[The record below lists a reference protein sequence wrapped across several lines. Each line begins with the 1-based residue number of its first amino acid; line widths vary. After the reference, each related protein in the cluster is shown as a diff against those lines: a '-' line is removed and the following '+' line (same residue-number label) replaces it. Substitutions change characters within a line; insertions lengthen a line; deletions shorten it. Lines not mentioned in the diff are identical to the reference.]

1 MKNKSRRRRKTSRVS
16 ALSKIILILALS
28 WLALTYGKSITDRTV
43 SDSKSAAEV
52 KQMVQYNFIRD
63 IAPLAQKTQQEYNIL
78 ASVTIAQA
86 CLESNFGQ
94 STLASEYHNLFGV
107 KASGDVPTVTLDTQ
121 EYENDRW
128 VTIQGQFRVYK
139 SYQAAVE
146 AHSKLFV
153 EGTTWNPNQYASV
166 LTASDYTSAA
176 KAIQTSGYATDPTYA
191 DKLIEMIETYQLENY
206 DKVNPSA

>member
-1 MKNKSRRRRKTSRVS
+1 MKNKSRRRRKPSRVS

-63 IAPLAQKTQQEYNIL
+63 IAPLAQQTQQEYNIL

-94 STLASEYHNLFGV
+94 STLASKYHNLFGV
-107 KASGDVPTVTLDTQ
+107 KASGDAPTVTLDTQ
-121 EYENDRW
+121 EYEND
-128 VTIQGQFRVYK
+128 Q
-139 SYQAAVE
+139 
-146 AHSKLFV
+146 
-153 EGTTWNPNQYASV
+153 
-166 LTASDYTSAA
+166 
-176 KAIQTSGYATDPTYA
+176 
-191 DKLIEMIETYQLENY
+191 
-206 DKVNPSA
+206 

>member
-1 MKNKSRRRRKTSRVS
+1 MKNKSRRRRKPSRVS

-63 IAPLAQKTQQEYNIL
+63 IAPLAQKNQQEYNIL

-94 STLASEYHNLFGV
+94 STLASKYHNLFGV

-121 EYENDRW
+121 EYENDQW
-128 VTIQGQFRVYK
+128 VTIQGQFRVYE
-139 SYQAAVE
+139 SYQEAVE

-166 LTASDYTSAA
+166 LTASDYISAA

>member
-1 MKNKSRRRRKTSRVS
+1 MKNKSRRRRKPSRVS

-94 STLASEYHNLFGV
+94 STLASKYHNLFGV

-121 EYENDRW
+121 EYENDQW
-128 VTIQGQFRVYK
+128 VTIQGQFRVYE

-166 LTASDYTSAA
+166 LTASDYTSSA
-176 KAIQTSGYATDPTYA
+176 KAIQSSGYATDPTYA

>member
-1 MKNKSRRRRKTSRVS
+1 MKNKSRRRRKPSRVS

-94 STLASEYHNLFGV
+94 STLASKYHNLFGV

-121 EYENDRW
+121 EYENDQW
-128 VTIQGQFRVYK
+128 VTIQGQFRVYE
-139 SYQAAVE
+139 SYQEAVE

-176 KAIQTSGYATDPTYA
+176 KAIQTSCYATDPTYA

>member
-1 MKNKSRRRRKTSRVS
+1 MKNKSRRRRKPSRVS

-94 STLASEYHNLFGV
+94 STLASKYHNLFGV

-121 EYENDRW
+121 EYENDQW
-128 VTIQGQFRVYK
+128 VTIQGQFRVYE

-166 LTASDYTSAA
+166 LTAPDHTSAA